1 MILKNTP
8 ESSWDKFMTQV
19 PVDNHFKLT
28 DFKVTDMKL
37 DMPDTDLN
45 QLSCHYGVTH
55 LCLVP

>member
-1 MILKNTP
+1 
-8 ESSWDKFMTQV
+8 MTQV

-55 LCLVP
+55 LCLVPQW